1 MMEIKNA
8 RSAAPGRGKA
18 AEMAAK
24 KARKSAKI
32 SENPGSRRGRK
43 APVRRARA
51 DGRETRARVLD
62 AAAEVFARDGF
73 EGASLRRIAET
84 AGIDIATLKYHVRD
98 KPALFAEVYR
108 DGFEHFQQA
117 LGPLLMR
124 LPLARDAE
132 ELAVEVRQLFE
143 RAYDYMEENQRFVRL
158 WLFRLLQGPREV
170 LETEEAIRGHVLALI
185 RAAVEILH
193 ERGLLRE
200 VDVPVLAA
208 LMVTTLPTLMLTA
221 QARPGVLGE
230 SALSARQRLIDFAV
244 ELVRGHLAVARL
256 DGAAGPA

>member
-1 MMEIKNA
+1 M
-8 RSAAPGRGKA
+8 APGRPRKA
-18 AEMAAK
+18 AK
-24 KARKSAKI
+24 VARNST
-32 SENPGSRRGRK
+32 RGRPPSG
-43 APVRRARA
+43 APPKPRAARAAPARRARA

-124 LPLARDAE
+124 LPLARDAD
-132 ELAVEVRQLFE
+132 ELLLELRKLFE
-143 RAYDYMEENQRFVRL
+143 RGYDYLEGNRRFVRL

-170 LETEEAIRGHVLALI
+170 LEAEETIRVHVTSLI
-185 RAAVEILH
+185 QAAVEVLR
-193 ERGLLRE
+193 ERGLVRE
-200 VDVPVLAA
+200 LDVPVLA
-208 LMVTTLPTLMLTA
+208 LFMVTTFPTLALGA
-221 QARPGVLGE
+221 QARPGLLGTSE
-230 SALSARQRLIDFAV
+230 LPPRERFIDFAV
-244 ELVRGHLAVARL
+244 ELVRNLVVWPL
-256 DGAAGPA
+256 DGGRHPA